1 MKKLFA
7 IVLLFFNLTT
17 FAQLSDSLKKTNKEV
32 VITGQ
37 LRNISIDNSI
47 HKIRIIDNKTI
58 NSGIYHNL
66 ADIIQKQLNINLFE
80 DNVLGSSI
88 SIQGISGQNV
98 KILIDNVPVIDISPP
113 DTTSTIGKSNFLIKF
128 II

>member
-7 IVLLFFNLTT
+7 IVLLFVNLTT
-17 FAQLSDSLKKTNKEV
+17 LAQLSDSLKKTNYLDKTIKEV

-37 LRNISIDNSI
+37 LRNVSIDNSI
-47 HKIRIIDNKTI
+47 HKIRIIDSKTI

-88 SIQGISGQNV
+88 SVQGISGQNV
-98 KILIDNVPVIDISPP
+98 KILIDNVPVI
-113 DTTSTIGKSNFLIKF
+113 GRL
-128 II
+128 